1 MNLKIISLLLLCF
14 TLLACEKSNQ
24 NSTTETSSKEAP
36 PAEAI
41 ASIEWDNLIAA
52 SHSEVAIMSR
62 YQAQI
67 DSLEEDSPELG
78 EIYSK
83 IYSELDQAP
92 LNKTLHN
99 KWVKLS
105 GFIAPL
111 SYHNGNITEFLL
123 VPYFGACI
131 HVPAPP
137 VNQTVLVKTA
147 LDKGI
152 KLEDSFEPIWVSGQI
167 QLEEKKTDIGTAG
180 YSIKEAKIEFYTEEQ
195 IDL

>member
-1 MNLKIISLLLLCF
+1 MNLKIISLLLLFF
-14 TLLACEKSNQ
+14 TLVACEKNNQ
-24 NSTTETSSKEAP
+24 NTTSKTASKEAP
-36 PAEAI
+36 QVAAFTTI
-41 ASIEWDNLIAA
+41 DWDNLIAA
-52 SHSEVAIMSR
+52 SHSEETIIAK
-62 YQAQI
+62 YQKQL

-78 EIYSK
+78 ELYSK
-83 IYSELDQAP
+83 IYSELDNAP

-99 KWVKLS
+99 KWIKIS

-147 LDKGI
+147 SDKGI
-152 KLEDSFEPIWVSGQI
+152 KLEDSFEPVWVSGQI
-167 QLEEKKTDIGTAG
+167 QLEGKKTDIGTAG
-180 YSIKEAKIEFYTEEQ
+180 YSIKEANIELYTEEQ
-195 IDL
+195 IGL